1 MGQRVTGPSATTLMD
16 RPPPGPARGAFAAP
30 AWLVAVLSLALI
42 VLAGWGLFRAYGRRI
57 K

>member
-1 MGQRVTGPSATTLMD
+1 MGPRVTGPSTTTLMD

-30 AWLVAVLSLALI
+30 AWLVAALSLAL
-42 VLAGWGLFRAYGRRI
+42 VLLAGLALLRAYRRRI

>member
-30 AWLVAVLSLALI
+30 AWLVAVLSLALV
-42 VLAGWGLFRAYGRRI
+42 VLAGFGLWRAYRRRM